1 VRPLRQTPWL
11 TTTILLGF
19 VVLLLAVHTG
29 GGASSEPG
37 RDAARMLDP
46 AGPVLTLTPPRGQP
60 GDRIRYYATNLST
73 CGGPWAV
80 EFGDR
85 VLGETRQVGSVAD
98 FRAAVPNRGSRGFQV
113 AGLRCLPIPSMVVQ
127 TTFEVLPVTPSSEP
141 TTTWT
146 LPPPPEL
153 PTRTTRPTPTP
164 TTTLTAPDDAEP

>member
-1 VRPLRQTPWL
+1 MRQTPWL
-11 TTTILLGF
+11 ATTVF
-19 VVLLLAVHTG
+19 VGSVAVLLTVHTG

-37 RDAARMLDP
+37 REATRMLDP
-46 AGPVLTLTPPRGQP
+46 AGPILVLTPPRGQP
-60 GDRIRYYATNLST
+60 GDRIQYHATNLPT

-113 AGLRCLPIPSMVVQ
+113 AGLRCLPTPSMVVQ
-127 TTFEVLPVTPSSEP
+127 TTFEVLPVTRLPEP
-141 TTTWT
+141 TTTWM

-153 PTRTTRPTPTP
+153 PTRTKRPTPTP
-164 TTTLTAPDDAEP
+164 TTTITAPADAER